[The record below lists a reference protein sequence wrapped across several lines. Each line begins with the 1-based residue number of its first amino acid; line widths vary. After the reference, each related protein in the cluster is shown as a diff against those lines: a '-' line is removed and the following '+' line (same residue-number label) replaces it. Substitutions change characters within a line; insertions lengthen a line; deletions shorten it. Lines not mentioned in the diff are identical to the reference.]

1 MPLLMSYYLDAHRH
15 KYDKPIYA
23 VETYITRTGT
33 PEAYLPKGSW
43 VNPQKKNWKKVEVR
57 G

>member
-1 MPLLMSYYLDAHRH
+1 MSYYLDAHRH